1 MSAVHPTVLSAR
13 RAYVYPVDG
22 IRLSVLC
29 TTVIQD
35 ELRRAFSFQAAAVA
49 PPPQIFGELPPT
61 SPPGLVLEVGELK
74 MGHNVVPIRAMMFNA
89 RQVIV
94 DVAAPSSSIDR
105 VKRKLDRVIARFKAP
120 DGQPVLS
127 AASGSLDQS
136 DMVFEADFP
145 LSIGLS
151 PEVWQALTSIV
162 PSDQTPVGG
171 LLLRGV
177 SGDIFS
183 DIRMAYSL
191 EPRADTNLSDHRWFS
206 STPLNTEEH
215 TTYLSRLVAALTVS
229 RIKRS
234 SAPVSPRA
242 SHAARRAVRTKNEP

>member
-1 MSAVHPTVLSAR
+1 MTVIHPAVLSAR

-35 ELRRAFSFQAAAVA
+35 ELRRAFSFQAATVA

-74 MGHNVVPIRAMMFNA
+74 GGHDVVPIRAMMFNA

-94 DVAAPSSSIDR
+94 DVAAPSNSIER
-105 VKRKLDRVIARFKAP
+105 VKQKLDRVIARFKAP

-151 PEVWQALTSIV
+151 PDVWQALTSIV

-177 SGDIFS
+177 HGNSFS

-206 STPLNTEEH
+206 STPLDTQEH
-215 TTYLSRLVAALTVS
+215 TTYLNRLVAALTSS
-229 RIKRS
+229 RIKGS
-234 SAPVSPRA
+234 SAPVPRRTL
-242 SHAARRAVRTKNEP
+242 SRARRAVRTRNKP